1 MNKEQIIKLARE
13 AGIEWD
19 LIDQYEG
26 QIWYI
31 HPGTLERF
39 AALVAAAERER
50 CAEFCENQ
58 YEYYGHDHVFAAGIR
73 ARGEK

>member
-1 MNKEQIIKLARE
+1 MNKEQIIKFARE
-13 AGIEWD
+13 AGISESHAFGMFD
-19 LIDQYEG
+19 F
-26 QIWYI
+26 
-31 HPGTLERF
+31 LERF
-39 AALVAAAERER
+39 AELVAAAERER

>member
-1 MNKEQIIKLARE
+1 MNREDVIRMARE
-13 AGIEWD
+13 AGIGWD
-19 LIDQYEG
+19 LIDQDEG

-31 HPGTLERF
+31 SVESLERF
-39 AALVAAAERER
+39 AQLVAAAERER

-73 ARGEK
+73 ARG